1 MKNQYKQRQ
10 RQIEKS
16 IRGDWTQN
24 IYYFED
30 KNKIKEKR
38 EKKEN
43 KPKLVFKNGKLIQR
57 LISLTTILRFS
68 NFQQFFNRIS
78 RLFR

>member
-10 RQIEKS
+10 RQIDKS

-30 KNKIKEKR
+30 RNKIKEKR

-43 KPKLVFKNGKLIQR
+43 KPKLVFKNGKLIR
-57 LISLTTILRFS
+57 NESYKNGVPFS
-68 NFQQFFNRIS
+68 WEDKIF
-78 RLFR
+78 